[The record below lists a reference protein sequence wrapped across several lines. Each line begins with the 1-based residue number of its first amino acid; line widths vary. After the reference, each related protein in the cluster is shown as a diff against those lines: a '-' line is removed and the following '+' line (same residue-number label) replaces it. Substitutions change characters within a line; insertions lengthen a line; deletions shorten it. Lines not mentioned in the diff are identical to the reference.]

1 MKNYSP
7 GPYSI
12 VRADDGNYWL
22 MSGGIR
28 VANIPVASSYAP
40 ASKSLYPGHCEAIAN
55 ATLLALAPQLLEMVQ
70 KLMTCRTGDGL
81 LDPSSPLFEQAKKL
95 VDQANGGGGPWIN
108 PDRKTAKGITK

>member
-55 ATLLALAPQLLEMVQ
+55 ATLLALAPQLLEMMQ
-70 KLMTCRTGDGL
+70 ELMIGPTSPRLERAQQL
-81 LDPSSPLFEQAKKL
+81 LDQVIAGVGLSSSKPKA
-95 VDQANGGGGPWIN
+95 
-108 PDRKTAKGITK
+108 KTAKGITK